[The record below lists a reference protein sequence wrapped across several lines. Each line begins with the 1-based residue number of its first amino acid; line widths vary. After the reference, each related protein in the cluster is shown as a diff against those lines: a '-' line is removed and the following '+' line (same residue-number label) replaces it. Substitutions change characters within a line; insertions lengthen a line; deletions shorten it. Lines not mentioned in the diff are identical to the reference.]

1 MRTKYRQWAVDY
13 LGEHPEVVLEKID
26 FSKKFFT
33 EKPLRVEI
41 GSGKGDFI
49 VTMAKNHPNVHYL
62 AVEKVRTVAGIL
74 AKKVVDEQ
82 IDNVRVFPN
91 DIAIIFEEMGDESV
105 DEIYLNFVDPW
116 PKKRHAKRRLTFQ
129 TFLEQYY
136 RILKNGGKLIFKS
149 DNDGLF
155 TYSVEEFQNS
165 RFSLVTHE
173 ESYEFDEKNDAMSEY
188 EKKFRDK
195 GQSIHRIIA
204 IKQRYKDGRT
214 RN

>member
-26 FSKKFFT
+26 FSKGFFT

-116 PKKRHAKRRLTFQ
+116 PKKRHAKRRLTSNS
-129 TFLEQYY
+129 FLNEYF
-136 RILKNGGKLIFKS
+136 RVLKKGAKLIFKT
-149 DNDGLF
+149 DNYDLF
-155 TYSVEEFQNS
+155 TYSLELIAVSSFKLVEANY
-165 RFSLVTHE
+165 
-173 ESYEFDEKNDAMSEY
+173 SYDGKDPFDEITEY
-188 EKKFRDK
+188 EADFRAENMPIYRLILEK
-195 GQSIHRIIA
+195 L
-204 IKQRYKDGRT
+204 
-214 RN
+214 